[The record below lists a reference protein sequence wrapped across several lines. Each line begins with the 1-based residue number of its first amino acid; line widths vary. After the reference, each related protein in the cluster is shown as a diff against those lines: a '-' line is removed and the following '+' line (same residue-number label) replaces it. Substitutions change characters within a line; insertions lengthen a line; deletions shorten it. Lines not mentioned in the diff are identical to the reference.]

1 MTNKQFGAVLELL
14 ARLIEEGAKDSQGAA
29 EIIRVNKSKDRPT
42 RERSRVSRRRGEK
55 PPPLCRL

>member
-29 EIIRVNKSKDRPT
+29 ET
-42 RERSRVSRRRGEK
+42 
-55 PPPLCRL
+55 